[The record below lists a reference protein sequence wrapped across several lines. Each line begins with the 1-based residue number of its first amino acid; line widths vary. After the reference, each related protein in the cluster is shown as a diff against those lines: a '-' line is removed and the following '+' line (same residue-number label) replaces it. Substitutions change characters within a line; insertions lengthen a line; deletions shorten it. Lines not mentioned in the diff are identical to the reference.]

1 MVKDPLEDTGVEVDR
16 SVATRI
22 LVLFL
27 LGLVALAV
35 FVPGSRTPLIIIT
48 GIILLVMFHEFGHFL
63 TAKRAGMKAT
73 EFFLGFGPRL
83 WSFRRGETEYG
94 VKALP
99 LGGYV
104 RIIGMS
110 SMEDVDPADEPR
122 TFRAGSTKNR
132 LVVILAG
139 VTVNLLLAWLL
150 FFVAA
155 AGSGQQYLGPNTT
168 VQSVR
173 VPSAAYSAGFKPGDR
188 FVAVD
193 GKAIKDWDQL
203 KHAIESRGGVSST
216 FTIVRDGK
224 TVDVEVTPKIK
235 SGQGFLGVGPGSAY
249 ESVSVLGAI
258 PRSFESFGDVTA
270 ASVQGIGHLFS
281 PQGVSDY
288 SKNFTSQAPKAGSAA
303 DLERPTSLVGIVD
316 QGSQL
321 FDGDIWG
328 ILRLLGAIS
337 LVLALFNLL
346 PVLPFDGGHAVVVV
360 YEGIMSKVRGRRVM
374 VDYRKLIPV
383 SALVVIFLMV
393 ISLSAMF
400 LDIRRLGQ

>member
-1 MVKDPLEDTGVEVDR
+1 MKDPLEEAGVEVDR
-16 SVATRI
+16 SVATKIFIAFVLALVAFAVLSPGARTPII
-22 LVLFL
+22 LV
-27 LGLVALAV
+27 
-35 FVPGSRTPLIIIT
+35 T
-48 GIILLVMFHEFGHFL
+48 GIIALVMLHEAGHFV

-73 EFFLGFGPRL
+73 EFFVGFGPRL

-110 SMEDVDPADEPR
+110 SLEDIDPVDEPR

-155 AGSGQQYLGPNTT
+155 AGSGQEYVGPSTTIQGVESNT
-168 VQSVR
+168 
-173 VPSAAYSAGFKPGDR
+173 AAFDAGLQPGDR
-188 FVAVD
+188 IAAVD
-193 GKAIKDWDQL
+193 GVVIKNWDQL
-203 KHAIESRGGVSST
+203 KSAIESRGGVTAT

-224 TVDVEVTPKIK
+224 PLDVEITPQLK
-235 SGQGFLGVGPGSAY
+235 SRQGFLGVSPGSVY
-249 ESVSVLGAI
+249 TPVSVLAAI
-258 PRSFESFGDVTA
+258 PKSFGTFGDVA
-270 ASVQGIGHLFS
+270 VASGQGIGHLFS
-281 PQGVSDY
+281 PAGVSDY
-288 SKNFTSQAPKAGSAA
+288 TKNFTSSAPKAGSTA
-303 DLERPTSLVGIVD
+303 DLQRPRSLVGIVD

-321 FDGDIWG
+321 FAGDIWG

-337 LVLALFNLL
+337 LILALFNLL
-346 PVLPFDGGHAVVVV
+346 PVLPFDGGHAVVVI

-374 VDYRKLIPV
+374 VDYRKLVPV
-383 SALVVIFLMV
+383 SAVVVIFLV
-393 ISLSAMF
+393 TLSLSAMF
-400 LDIRRLGQ
+400 LDIRQLGQ